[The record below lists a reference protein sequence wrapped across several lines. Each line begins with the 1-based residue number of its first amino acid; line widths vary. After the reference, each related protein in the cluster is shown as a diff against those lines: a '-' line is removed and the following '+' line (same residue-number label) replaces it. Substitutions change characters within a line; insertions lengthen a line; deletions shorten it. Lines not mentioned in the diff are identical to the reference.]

1 MNVIQKL
8 RAITS
13 RQEKKYLLLLLFL
26 SIIFSIIETIGI
38 SAIMPFISMASN
50 PDLITQN
57 ETYQAIYTFFGF
69 ENSNFFI
76 MAFGFVLIGFY
87 VFRAV
92 YAITYIYLLNRFAFG
107 RYHQFAYR
115 LFQNY
120 VTLPYQE
127 FANRNS
133 AILTKTIITEASNT
147 SALIQQ
153 TMMALS
159 EIFTI
164 ILLYLLLVIINWKM
178 TLVLTLILG
187 IKSLFLI
194 KAIGKVIKR
203 QGIRRND
210 LQNRFFRII
219 NESFG
224 NFKIIKLIGNE
235 KKIFN
240 DFELA
245 SRGFTRT
252 NIINST
258 LSQLPRGI
266 LETFGFSMLIAV
278 VIYVLYR
285 YNDASFVLPIISM
298 YALALY
304 RMLPAINRLMTSYTN
319 IIFYS
324 KSLDILHEDLTYST
338 VQEGDEEISFKH
350 AITLNNISF
359 NYAENKPVINNISL
373 CLSKGS
379 RVAFI
384 GESGSGKSTLI
395 DLIIGIYKAEN
406 GEIFIDNVKLS
417 DKNVKSWRKKIG
429 YIPQTIYLFDGT
441 IAENV
446 AYGHP
451 LDDTRII
458 EVLKQANIYSFLQHH
473 EGLQT
478 HVGEGGIK
486 LSGGQKQRIGIARA
500 LYSDPEILVLDEA
513 TSALDTETE
522 AKIMDELY
530 DIAEGKT
537 LIVIAHRL
545 STISRCEKI
554 YRLTNGNL
562 SYE

>member
-26 SIIFSIIETIGI
+26 SIIFSIIETVGI

-50 PDLITQN
+50 PDLIAQN
-57 ETYQAIYTFFGF
+57 KTYHAVYTFFGF
-69 ENSNFFI
+69 GNSNIFI
-76 MAFGFVLIGFY
+76 MTFGFVLIGFY
-87 VFRAV
+87 IFRAI
-92 YAITYIYLLNRFAFG
+92 YTIIYIYLLNRFAFG

-127 FANRNS
+127 FTNRNS
-133 AILTKTIITEASNT
+133 AILTKTIVTEASHV

-153 TMMALS
+153 IMMFLS
-159 EIFTI
+159 EFFTI
-164 ILLYLLLVIINWKM
+164 FLLYVLLIIINWKM

-210 LQNRFFRII
+210 LHNRFFKII

-235 KKIFN
+235 KRIFN
-240 DFELA
+240 DFETA
-245 SRGFTRT
+245 SKGYVKTHT
-252 NIINST
+252 VHST

-278 VIYVLYR
+278 IIYVLYR

-324 KSLDILHEDLTYST
+324 KSLDILHEDLTYAIPL
-338 VQEGDEEISFKH
+338 EGEEEITFEHEITLKNISFKY
-350 AITLNNISF
+350 T
-359 NYAENKPVINNISL
+359 ENKPVINNVSL
-373 CLSKGS
+373 CLSKGE

-395 DLIIGIYKAEN
+395 DLMIGIYKAEE
-406 GEIFIDNVKLS
+406 GDIFIDNVKLS
-417 DKNVKSWRKKIG
+417 DKNVKSWRRKIG

-451 LDDTRII
+451 LDNVRIT

-473 EGLQT
+473 EGLDT

-500 LYSDPEILVLDEA
+500 LYSNPEVLVLDEA
-513 TSALDTETE
+513 TSALDTGTE

-554 YRLTNGNL
+554 YRLTDGKL